1 MCTHGLLAFFLACIP
16 ACLPAF
22 LLVCLF
28 ACFALFPACLLAFL
42 LAFLLTFFLS
52 CFLACLF
59 VCLFLAFFLSCLL
72 FFLLACLHSC
82 LLSSFLACLLVCL
95 FACLLVSCFLFS
107 LCCLLAV
114 FPIYLR
120 TCTYLV
126 FQGEVVTVYLDRGEL
141 YVPETVQLFPLPS
154 HLHGAVRW
162 ALAHV
167 LDPTVDHRDEVFA
180 AGELEQKKGSSRERS
195 LEMQVGTCICKC
207 TVGPYIYVH
216 VRTYVSI
223 SQGFPHTSQISHLL
237 LYPSLWLIGNI

>member
-1 MCTHGLLAFFLACIP
+1 MDTWTSCFLSCLHSCLFACFLACLLVCLLCFISCLLASFLACIP
-16 ACLPAF
+16 AYFLPF
-22 LLVCLF
+22 
-28 ACFALFPACLLAFL
+28 
-42 LAFLLTFFLS
+42 
-52 CFLACLF
+52 
-59 VCLFLAFFLSCLL
+59 
-72 FFLLACLHSC
+72 
-82 LLSSFLACLLVCL
+82 LLVCL

-107 LCCLLAV
+107 LCCLLSFLYTYV
-114 FPIYLR
+114 H
-120 TCTYLV
+120 TCMYLV